1 MGWFKSFLDKIFA
14 FLMYCAF
21 NHCSCYKFSLVIEGS
36 LDMKNSH
43 LVRDQFKPA
52 LLILP
57 SNYSGGRSFKENVY
71 RVSKES
77 LTCIS
82 LYTFFI
88 PWQLQ
93 VCCGGF
99 FFLYSYIVN
108 PLTPKIKLLILPSSC
123 YTFPCKVEMRIWC

>member
-21 NHCSCYKFSLVIEGS
+21 NHCSCYKFSLVIEGC
-36 LDMKNSH
+36 LYMKNSH
-43 LVRDQFKPA
+43 LVRDQFKLA

-77 LTCIS
+77 LTCIA

-88 PWQLQ
+88 TWQLQ

-99 FFLYSYIVN
+99 FFLY
-108 PLTPKIKLLILPSSC
+108 T
-123 YTFPCKVEMRIWC
+123 